1 MRQLRIALIAISA
14 ALAGGPVAAQI
25 TYPGTLE
32 ELKAEVQQRADLG
45 RHPINVY
52 DPEVIREGLTLLHG
66 KTEDDWACAWM
77 QIGDRYW
84 GQATRVE
91 STDARAAM
99 QLYQT
104 AYTYYVLGRWP
115 TPTSARKR
123 ESYEKGL
130 QAFFAWDRLTELPT
144 EVIELTVG
152 EERIVG
158 LLRMPAASAQPV
170 PLVVLFS
177 GLDGYKENGAMG
189 GSLALARS
197 GIAVLSLGSPGTVQT
212 VRASTTAWR
221 PLMQIIDQVT
231 ARPSIDAARVV
242 LRGGSWGSYWAS
254 QLAHRYPDRFL
265 GVVAQGPAIHG
276 AFAAEQVQHVID
288 AGEYFFDWR
297 IALSY
302 ALGTNDPSQL
312 ETLMPPLS
320 LETQGVLDN
329 PTPPMLLV
337 NGVHDEIFPIEDMFL
352 LLRRGSAKEA
362 WVNPQGIHMGRET
375 GVWENNR
382 INAEIIMP
390 WIMRQLS
397 LTP

>member
-1 MRQLRIALIAISA
+1 
-14 ALAGGPVAAQI
+14 
-25 TYPGTLE
+25 
-32 ELKAEVQQRADLG
+32 
-45 RHPINVY
+45 
-52 DPEVIREGLTLLHG
+52 
-66 KTEDDWACAWM
+66 M
-77 QIGDRYW
+77 QIGDRYL